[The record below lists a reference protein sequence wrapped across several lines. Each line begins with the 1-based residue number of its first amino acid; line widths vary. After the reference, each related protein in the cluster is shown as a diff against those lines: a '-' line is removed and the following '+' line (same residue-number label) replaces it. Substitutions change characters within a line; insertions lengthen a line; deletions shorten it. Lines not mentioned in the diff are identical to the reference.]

1 MVNGAALVSCA
12 VDAVQVRFS
21 FALSFGGGVG
31 KLGFRFCIEP
41 NCDREQADAAPLDV

>member
-21 FALSFGGGVG
+21 IVFSHPPAWL

-41 NCDREQADAAPLDV
+41 NCDREQADAASLDV